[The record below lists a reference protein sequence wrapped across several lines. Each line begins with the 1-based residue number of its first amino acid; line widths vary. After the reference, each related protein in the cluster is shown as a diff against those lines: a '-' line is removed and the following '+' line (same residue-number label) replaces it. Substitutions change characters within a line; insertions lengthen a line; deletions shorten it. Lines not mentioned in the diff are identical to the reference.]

1 MTAFY
6 VLGGVLAAWALLVT
20 ALGVTRHDFPGKGSG
35 SVIVGGIS
43 VVLVIAAIASAIV
56 TAANEDEEEE
66 RGEAEAA
73 QVGGQPEGEEG
84 GPQEDAPLTESEGA
98 GGPAGGGGSALT
110 LRADPG
116 GGLEFD
122 KTELIAAA
130 GKVTITMTNPSSN
143 PHNVAV
149 EGNGVDDEGEI
160 VTDGDSSTVSP
171 ELEPGEYTFYC
182 SVPGHREGGMEG
194 TLTVTG

>member
-20 ALGVTRHDFPGKGSG
+20 ALGVTQHGFPGKGG
-35 SVIVGGIS
+35 GEKIVAAIS
-43 VVLVIAAIASAIV
+43 VVLVAAAIG
-56 TAANEDEEEE
+56 AAVIGAAEEAKEHE
-66 RGEAEAA
+66 EAEAA
-73 QVGGQPEGEEG
+73 HTGGEPASEEG
-84 GPQEDAPLTESEGA
+84 APAEDSPLPQDEGA
-98 GGPAGGGGSALT
+98 GAPAGGGGSALQ

-116 GGLEFD
+116 GQLSFD
-122 KTELIAAA
+122 KKDLVAAA

-149 EGNGVDDEGEI
+149 EGNGVDEEGDV
-160 VTDGDSSTVSP
+160 VTGGDTSTVSP
-171 ELEPGEYTFYC
+171 DLEPGEYTFYC

-194 TLTVTG
+194 SLTVSE